1 MNSWIPAG
9 LDYIHCAV
17 SSTFDWCSVTSITAR
32 LIFLKHNF
40 DDAFSCLEIFTSSP
54 ITQ

>member
-9 LDYIHCAV
+9 LDYTRCAV
-17 SSTFDWCSVTSITAR
+17 SSASDWCSVTSITAR